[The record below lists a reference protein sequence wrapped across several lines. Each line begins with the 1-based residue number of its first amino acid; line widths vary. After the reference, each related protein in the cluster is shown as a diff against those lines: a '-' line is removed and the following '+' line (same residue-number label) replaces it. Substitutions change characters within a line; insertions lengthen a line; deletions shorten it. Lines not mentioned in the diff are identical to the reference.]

1 MRDSYHDSLDELN
14 ASLIQMTHLVGGSV
28 ARATQAVLDADL
40 GLAETVITAD
50 TAIDELYERIE
61 AEAFDLLARQ
71 QPVASDL
78 RVIVT
83 SLRMVADLERAGDY
97 ATHVAELARRRYPAT
112 AIPEGQRPTILEMGQ
127 TAQRIITKV
136 GSIIA
141 SRDLAAVAEIERDDD
156 IIDNSLR
163 HLFRVLAAEG
173 EIDAETAVDVIL
185 CGRYYE
191 RLADHAVSVARRI
204 VYLVT
209 GERHRRPS
217 PAPVAKI

>member
-1 MRDSYHDSLDELN
+1 MRDIYHESLDGLN
-14 ASLIQMTHLVGGSV
+14 QSLIEMTRLVGGSV

-40 GLAETVITAD
+40 SLAEAVITAD
-50 TAIDELYERIE
+50 NDIDNLYEHIE
-61 AEAFDLLARQ
+61 AEAFELLARQ

-78 RVIVT
+78 RAIVS

-97 ATHVAELARRRYPAT
+97 ATHIAELTRRRYPAT
-112 AIPEGQRPTILEMGQ
+112 AIPAAQRATILEMGQ
-127 TAQRIITKV
+127 TAQRIIVKV

-141 SRDLAAVAEIERDDD
+141 SRDVSAVAEIEADDD

-163 HLFRVLAAEG
+163 HLFHSLAAEPDG
-173 EIDAETAVDVIL
+173 DAETAVDIIL

-209 GERHRRPS
+209 GQRHQDAPP
-217 PAPVAKI
+217 PAVASR